1 MRHRLLSEVQDEPE
15 VGKVP
20 GSLNQVHDCL
30 RSSEA
35 VLLIIRL
42 PAINIV
48 CPPIQLV
55 RHPKRPVIL
64 PARHGVR
71 AKEDITGVPED
82 EWQRN
87 GEPDQDEVRRG
98 MRPRSF
104 GFACRARGGFH
115 WTEIRLREVLGVLAC
130 GDHDEL
136 LAKL

>member
-1 MRHRLLSEVQDEPE
+1 MRHRLLSRLQDEPE

-20 GSLNQVHDCL
+20 GSLDQVHDCL
-30 RSSEA
+30 CSSEA

-42 PAINIV
+42 PAINVV
-48 CPPIQLV
+48 CPAIELV

-71 AKEDITGVPED
+71 AKKDITGVPED
-82 EWQRN
+82 ERQRN

-98 MRPRSF
+98 MRPCSF
-104 GFACRARGGFH
+104 GFARRARRGFH
-115 WTEIRLREVLGVLAC
+115 WAEIRLREVLGVLAR